1 MKRRTTISIVFAF
14 MFFAGN
20 LWAKRVR
27 APIVEPVVYNNIRY
41 VAPND
46 DGRREY
52 VQAFEVAT
60 NHKLWE
66 VTVFRNIISPFME
79 EDLQWFYIK
88 NLQVENGELI
98 VTDEKGRQ
106 FAVDLEKQTVKQLM
120 KNAASQPSKPH
131 ELRSPEKPGV
141 HARQKMEPDDL

>member
-1 MKRRTTISIVFAF
+1 MKRKTLISIVLAF

-20 LWAKRVR
+20 SWAKRVR

-52 VQAFEVAT
+52 VQAFDVAT
-60 NHKLWE
+60 NYKLWE
-66 VTVFRNIISPFME
+66 VTVFKNIINPFME

-88 NLQVENGELI
+88 NLQVENEELI

-106 FAVDLEKQTVKQLM
+106 FSVDLEKQTVKQLM
-120 KNAASQPSKPH
+120 INAQT
-131 ELRSPEKPGV
+131 
-141 HARQKMEPDDL
+141 